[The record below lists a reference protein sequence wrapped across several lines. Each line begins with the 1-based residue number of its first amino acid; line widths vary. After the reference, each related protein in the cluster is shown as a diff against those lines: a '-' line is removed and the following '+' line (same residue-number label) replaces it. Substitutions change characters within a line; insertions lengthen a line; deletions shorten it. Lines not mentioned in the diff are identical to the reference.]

1 MKSTRLDKYGKISTL
16 LSERGRGRVLA
27 ILEAFALQGDLI
39 TWELAKAVI
48 RNRDHQEPS
57 YRKTQAEYG
66 TFHKA
71 VDKLLKTDYI
81 AQHGTVRHSTH
92 KKEEFLPQYGLT
104 VKGFYVTM
112 VISEKVRQ
120 NWQTWVGNAR
130 KDAALP
136 ADMKTMFAKFIEYGA
151 SQLLFLKFFVDPN
164 ERLVT
169 STYNMDAVDGKTFLD
184 ACVEK
189 LILTFEEGRFNLL
202 KNLSPKDRT
211 VLMKIYRDPGIQKI
225 RESFLDFLKEEYRE
239 KAQKIDEFRKT
250 IIKQP

>member
-1 MKSTRLDKYGKISTL
+1 
-16 LSERGRGRVLA
+16 
-27 ILEAFALQGDLI
+27 
-39 TWELAKAVI
+39 
-48 RNRDHQEPS
+48 
-57 YRKTQAEYG
+57 
-66 TFHKA
+66 
-71 VDKLLKTDYI
+71 
-81 AQHGTVRHSTH
+81 
-92 KKEEFLPQYGLT
+92 
-104 VKGFYVTM
+104 M
-112 VISEKVRQ
+112 VVSEKVRQ
-120 NWQTWVGNAR
+120 KWQAWVRNTLKEG
-130 KDAALP
+130 ALP
-136 ADMKTMFAKFIEYGA
+136 EEMKKILVKFIEYGA

-189 LILTFEEGRFNLL
+189 LILTFEEGRFNPL

>member
-16 LSERGRGRVLA
+16 LSERGKGRILA

-39 TWELAKAVI
+39 VWELTKAVV
-48 RNRDHQEPS
+48 RDRDHQEPT

-71 VDKLLKTDYI
+71 IDKLLKTDYI

-92 KKEEFLPQYGLT
+92 KKDQFLLQYGLT
-104 VKGFYVTM
+104 IKGFYVTM
-112 VISEKVRQ
+112 VVSEKVRQ
-120 NWQTWVGNAR
+120 KWQAWVRNTLKEG
-130 KDAALP
+130 ALP
-136 ADMKTMFAKFIEYGA
+136 EEMKKILVKFIEYGA

-189 LILTFEEGRFNLL
+189 MILTFEEGRFNPLR
-202 KNLSPKDRT
+202 NLSPKDQAI
-211 VLMKIYRDPGIQKI
+211 LMKIYQEPAIRKI
-225 RESFLDFLKEEYRE
+225 REGYLEFLKDEYRE
-239 KAQKIDEFRKT
+239 KVQKIEDLRRT
-250 IIKQP
+250 ITN